1 MALPPIS
8 QALLSITTF
17 FMVMSGFS
25 LMMMADAKKDISIA
39 FNKLARLV
47 TVFASVSYLFMALGY
62 GVIEVEGRNVYWLRY
77 VDWCFDTPCML
88 LAMGLVVGA
97 EKKLIAALVVL
108 DELMMGFGI
117 MATLYPTMKWQC
129 FALGTL
135 AFVPIVTLLSNSLHK
150 KAEELGGSSGAL
162 YKWVAGRTVEVWC
175 CYPVLF
181 TLCEATS
188 ICSEDVEVA
197 GYAVI
202 DVLSKCGIPLMVYVS
217 SMAQTR
223 SNSTLPLFQA
233 KTSSVNE
240 VQ

>member
-1 MALPPIS
+1 MAVPPIS

-17 FMVMSGFS
+17 FMVMSGIS

-47 TVFASVSYLFMALGY
+47 TVFASVSYLFMTLGY
-62 GVIEVEGRNVYWLRY
+62 GVVEVEGRNVYWLRY

-97 EKKLIAALVVL
+97 EKWLIAALIVL
-108 DELMMGFGI
+108 DELMIGFGI
-117 MATLYPTMKWQC
+117 TATLYPSMKWQC

-135 AFVPIVTLLSNSLHK
+135 AFVPIVMLLSYSLHK
-150 KAEELGGSSGAL
+150 KAEELGGSSGTL
-162 YKWVAGRTVEVWC
+162 YKWVAARTVEVWC
-175 CYPVLF
+175 CYPLLF
-181 TLCEATS
+181 TLCEATF

-197 GYAVI
+197 GYALI

-217 SMAQTR
+217 SMAQSR
-223 SNSTLPLFQA
+223 SDKALPLFRA
-233 KTSSVNE
+233 KAISAHE
-240 VQ
+240 VL